1 MRKVVFFNP
10 ISITVPGERIYAR
23 LGYRQKSTRVSPA
36 QKEEVDAY
44 IGEAAL
50 RIQLKGALRR
60 VAIKEK
66 TSSTIIL
73 AGGETLKSIH
83 LASFLKGCKE
93 ALVMAAT
100 AGRDI
105 VEAVRENTSGAQVTR
120 GVVFDATASEM
131 TDAALDWIMRYGS
144 QQLRRENKK
153 IMKKRYSCGYGDF
166 SLEHQK
172 IFYDLL
178 ALEQIGVSINDA
190 YVLSPEK
197 SVTAIT
203 GILDSGKA

>member
-1 MRKVVFFNP
+1 MREVVFFNSIP
-10 ISITVPGERIYAR
+10 ITVPHERIYTR
-23 LGYRQKSTRVSPA
+23 LGYRQKSTQVSPE
-36 QKEEVDAY
+36 QKKEVDAY
-44 IGEAAL
+44 IGEAVL

-66 TSSTIIL
+66 TSSAVTL
-73 AGGETLKSIH
+73 AGGETLKSGH
-83 LASFLKGCKE
+83 LTSFLKECTE
-93 ALVMAAT
+93 AVAMAAT

-105 VEAVRENTSGAQVTR
+105 VEAVRENASGGQVTR

-131 TDAALDWIMRYGS
+131 TDAALDWIMSYTNR
-144 QQLRRENKK
+144 QLRRENKQL
-153 IMKKRYSCGYGDF
+153 MTKRYSCGYGDF

-172 IFYDLL
+172 IFYSLL
-178 ALEQIGVSINDA
+178 WLDRIGVSINDA

-203 GILDSGKA
+203 GILELGKA